1 MSSDE
6 RKRRRKILMIIDIVV
21 SLLVSL
27 FVNTAL
33 NDRVSLNP
41 IRWIVD
47 VFVYGFPFGVFVLV
61 FGVFI
66 GLIFYME
73 YKQAQELE
81 RDDRDFLYSKSG
93 TYGTAK
99 LLKNSDDVAG
109 VARIQDAAHACG
121 TILGQ
126 MDMSGKK
133 IINQDIFD
141 KRNHRNK
148 HIIVFGASSSGKT
161 YSFVKPFCI
170 QAVRRRESVVITD
183 PKGELYEDTSEYF
196 RSRGYVVRRF
206 DMKNL
211 ALSDGWDVLAEIRD
225 DPDRA
230 AILASVIWANLS
242 DGEDSD
248 GVFSTGPT
256 SLLKALLL
264 RVGLDDEM
272 KKNGTQNIGM
282 VYEMLQN
289 PEGEAYLESLFSAQ
303 SLNNKTRVSRKAY
316 MSFKQ
321 ASPNLRGSLLTGLS
335 ARLEVL
341 QSDLVCKVLSTPD
354 IDLTLPGKVPCA
366 YFCILPD
373 MHSTYNFVAATF
385 FSFLF
390 NDLVDYADSLPTRRC
405 KVPVNF
411 LLDEFANIGSIPE
424 FDKKLAT
431 VRSRALNISIVL
443 QDLPQLMYRYP
454 KTGKSILSNCATYL
468 CIGCNDPDTA
478 KFFSDRAGET
488 TIQVRTDQHEKTE
501 SALNFGYK
509 HSTGEGKR
517 KIFTPDE
524 LMTFDMDECLIVW
537 QALYAMRAYKYP
549 YVAHPEA
556 QQMKPIPIKDYP
568 SIYDE
573 EGRKKLREDEAE
585 RIAKY
590 NESIKQG
597 YDPLAYFGGVTVDMS
612 DEEIRKHTEVDWFNK
627 ILQEWET
634 VKHYVRVFV
643 KRIKYVIAD
652 IEYRT
657 RRNKMTEAGILPEAT
672 DTIEDIEEEAFD
684 ITYSTVEDVIF
695 QDEKGEK
702 GLEFESFTTNDA
714 SGSVD
719 DPVFESMEI
728 SDESAEGESVVH
740 VDLNANADGSDKNE
754 TNPTSTAVENATGI
768 HQEKA
773 NSTNQEIPDSS
784 EAVRSDSL
792 ESPTEPDSTET
803 QSPISQHVNNANN
816 AATHASDC
824 VHTTAPQSTLDKAV
838 PMRESN
844 QSTSK
849 PVQTPND
856 PHKKAKPNTDCAE
869 ETRLDKTEKDEKRS
883 TLDDSNPL
891 TSEMHKQ
898 LSDLLPIG
906 TVKSLDIAI
915 MNAILGP
922 VRNDKDLASREKFIA
937 KHIQDNFKELL
948 FS

>member
-6 RKRRRKILMIIDIVV
+6 RKRRRKILFIIDLAV

-27 FVNTAL
+27 FINTAL
-33 NDRVSLNP
+33 NDRMSLNP
-41 IRWIVD
+41 VRWIVD
-47 VFVYGFPFGVFVLV
+47 SFVYGFPFGIFVLV
-61 FGVFI
+61 FGIFI
-66 GLIFYME
+66 GLILYIE
-73 YKQAQELE
+73 YKQSQELE

-99 LLKNSDDVAG
+99 LLKHSDDIAG

-126 MDMSGKK
+126 MDMSGKR

-141 KRNHRNK
+141 KHNHRNK

-211 ALSDGWDVLAEIRD
+211 ALSDGWDILAEIRD

-248 GVFSTGPT
+248 GVFSAGPT

-272 KKNGTQNIGM
+272 KKNGTQNISM

-289 PEGEAYLESLFSAQ
+289 PEGEAYLESMFSAQ
-303 SLNNKTRVSRKAY
+303 SLNSKTRVSRKAY

-321 ASPNLRGSLLTGLS
+321 ASPNLRGSILTGLS

-390 NDLVDYADSLPTRRC
+390 NDLVDYADSLPDRRC

-478 KFFSDRAGET
+478 QFFSDRAGEA
-488 TIQVRTDQHEKTE
+488 TIQVRTDQHEKME
-501 SALNFGYK
+501 AALTFGHR

-537 QALYAMRAYKYP
+537 QALYAMKAYKYP
-549 YVAHPEA
+549 YKAHPEA
-556 QQMKPIPIKDYP
+556 NQMKPISIADYP
-568 SIYDE
+568 KISDE
-573 EGRKKLREDEAE
+573 EGRKKLREEEAE
-585 RIAKY
+585 RIAKF
-590 NESIKQG
+590 NDALKHG
-597 YDPLAYFGGVTVDMS
+597 YDPLAHFGGVTVDMS
-612 DEEIRKHTEVDWFNK
+612 DEEIKQCTEVDWFNK
-627 ILQEWET
+627 IRQEWET
-634 VKHYVRVFV
+634 IKHYARLFV
-643 KRIKYVIAD
+643 KRVKHMMAD

-657 RRNKMTEAGILPEAT
+657 RRDKMTEAGILPEAT
-672 DTIEDIEEEAFD
+672 GTMEDNAEEMFD
-684 ITYSTVEDVIF
+684 IAYSAVEDVTF
-695 QDEKGEK
+695 QTENAGNEPENAPTAD
-702 GLEFESFTTNDA
+702 TV
-714 SGSVD
+714 SVAAD
-719 DPVFESMEI
+719 TLFPESMEGETEEKVPDHIIPIEHSDEESKDGIISSKAAEKVVDCHLQRDISPNPEQVDALDGVCSSHCKDQTEPNHIETPKAEPQRQNNNPNIAMNSSSHAHATNSQPI
-728 SDESAEGESVVH
+728 SDPVSPAPKSDMPMPKSVQAQNDARTKV
-740 VDLNANADGSDKNE
+740 
-754 TNPTSTAVENATGI
+754 NPFAGFE
-768 HQEKA
+768 EKA
-773 NSTNQEIPDSS
+773 QSDQVVKDGDHSS
-784 EAVRSDSL
+784 FD
-792 ESPTEPDSTET
+792 
-803 QSPISQHVNNANN
+803 NN
-816 AATHASDC
+816 
-824 VHTTAPQSTLDKAV
+824 
-838 PMRESN
+838 
-844 QSTSK
+844 
-849 PVQTPND
+849 
-856 PHKKAKPNTDCAE
+856 
-869 ETRLDKTEKDEKRS
+869 
-883 TLDDSNPL
+883 NPL
-891 TSEMHKQ
+891 TPEMQKQ

-906 TVKSLDIAI
+906 TVSALDTAI

-922 VRNDKDLASREKFIA
+922 VTSNEDLASRKKFMINHVQ
-937 KHIQDNFKELL
+937 KNLKELL